1 MQISIARLM
10 SSCAAVLLLS
20 AVGLS
25 WWMSSQVNRLDELGH
40 ELSTLGE
47 AQENAQELRYHTAQI
62 QQFYTDASLTGERE
76 AADEGQQHYRQALEK
91 LTALEQRI
99 PAFAT
104 ELRALRGPIDQLD
117 AQGLR
122 MFQAYSTAG
131 KAAGDEVMAAFDQS
145 SAEVIHNFA
154 ALSEPLGQRYQ
165 RADAET
171 EAVREALKRNT
182 MLAWGVVLAV
192 MMATLWVISRRV
204 LPPIYRLTRSLN
216 DLNTGSGD
224 LSRTL
229 RQDHDDEI
237 GQVVEGFNRF
247 VAGLRLQISTVA
259 EVAHTLDHSSA
270 QLVND
275 AQAAENSAEVLR

>member
-1 MQISIARLM
+1 
-10 SSCAAVLLLS
+10 
-20 AVGLS
+20 
-25 WWMSSQVNRLDELGH
+25 
-40 ELSTLGE
+40 
-47 AQENAQELRYHTAQI
+47 
-62 QQFYTDASLTGERE
+62 
-76 AADEGQQHYRQALEK
+76 
-91 LTALEQRI
+91 
-99 PAFAT
+99 
-104 ELRALRGPIDQLD
+104 
-117 AQGLR
+117 

-131 KAAGDEVMAAFDQS
+131 KAAGDEVMEAFDQS
-145 SAEVIHNFA
+145 SAEVIQNFA

-182 MLAWGVVLAV
+182 MLAWGFVLAV

-204 LPPIYRLTRSLN
+204 LPPIYRLTRSLK

-247 VAGLRLQISTVA
+247 VAGLRQ
-259 EVAHTLDHSSA
+259 
-270 QLVND
+270 QN
-275 AQAAENSAEVLR
+275 QYGG

>member
-122 MFQAYSTAG
+122 MFQAYSAAG
-131 KAAGDEVMAAFDQS
+131 KAAGDEVMGAFDQS

-182 MLAWGVVLAV
+182 MLAWGFVLAV
-192 MMATLWVISRRV
+192 IMATLWVISRRV
-204 LPPIYRLTRSLN
+204 LPPIYRLSRSLN

-275 AQAAENSAEVLR
+275 AQAAENSAEV

>member
-1 MQISIARLM
+1 MKISIARLM

-99 PAFAT
+99 PAFAS

-131 KAAGDEVMAAFDQS
+131 KAAGD
-145 SAEVIHNFA
+145 
-154 ALSEPLGQRYQ
+154 
-165 RADAET
+165 
-171 EAVREALKRNT
+171 
-182 MLAWGVVLAV
+182 
-192 MMATLWVISRRV
+192 
-204 LPPIYRLTRSLN
+204 
-216 DLNTGSGD
+216 
-224 LSRTL
+224 
-229 RQDHDDEI
+229 
-237 GQVVEGFNRF
+237 
-247 VAGLRLQISTVA
+247 
-259 EVAHTLDHSSA
+259 
-270 QLVND
+270 
-275 AQAAENSAEVLR
+275 